1 MRLFDTYTHGLVELP
16 PPPGPIRMYFCG
28 PTVYQRIHIGNA
40 RPFVL
45 SMWLKR
51 WLEQTGYEVRLA
63 ENITDINDKI
73 YAAAPGRSGELAA
86 DASQWY
92 IEDTDLL
99 GLGRPNH
106 EPKAT
111 ETIPEIV
118 ELIGKL
124 VERQLAYPAG
134 GDVYFRVARF
144 PEYGRLS
151 GREDDEEAL
160 HNPSEEPERADLK
173 EDPRDFA
180 LWKAHKEGEDT
191 VWESPW
197 GPGRPGWHIECSA
210 MAEKFLGPVFEIH
223 GGGNDLIF
231 PHHENELAQ
240 SRGAGSEFAKMWM
253 HNGML
258 QLTGEKMS
266 KSLGNI
272 VSLREAVEKWGRE
285 TILLFFMRA
294 HWRKPIDFNDE
305 VLEQARTQAETFRNH
320 FVGLDS
326 EPEEIEREKLAR
338 VLDDDLNTSDAL
350 ALFHDWRSRGR
361 TASLRWGLELFGLG
375 GLAEEVS
382 APADLVALAEERESA
397 RARKDFD
404 AADRLRGEIEAQG
417 WEVRDV
423 ADGFELVPK

>member
-1 MRLFDTYTHGLVELP
+1 MRLFDTYTRSLVDLP

-40 RPFVL
+40 RPFVV

-51 WLEQTGYEVRLA
+51 WLEETGYDVRLV

-73 YAAAPGRSGELAA
+73 YAAAPGRSAELAA
-86 DASQWY
+86 QAARWY
-92 IEDTDLL
+92 VEDTALL
-99 GLGRPNH
+99 GLGRPDH
-106 EPKAT
+106 EPKAS

-118 ELIGKL
+118 ALIGEL
-124 VERQLAYPAG
+124 VDRELAYPAG

-151 GREDDEEAL
+151 GREDDHEAL
-160 HNPSEEPERADLK
+160 HNPSEEPEREELK

-180 LWKAHKEGEDT
+180 LWKAHKEDEDT

-240 SRGAGSEFAKMWM
+240 SRGAGSEFARMWM

-272 VSLREAVEKWGRE
+272 VPLRDALAKWGRE
-285 TILLFFMRA
+285 TILLYFMTA
-294 HWRKPIDFNDE
+294 HWRKPIAFDDE
-305 VLEQARTQAETFRNH
+305 VLAQARAQAETFRNY

-326 EPEEIEREKLAR
+326 EPHKLAQDDLAR
-338 VLDDDLNTSDAL
+338 VLDDDFNTAEAL
-350 ALFHDWRSRGR
+350 ALFHAWRSRGE

-375 GLAEEVS
+375 GLAEAASV
-382 APADLVALAEERESA
+382 PAELRALAEERELA
-397 RARKDFD
+397 RARRDFD
-404 AADRLRGEIEAQG
+404 EADRLRGEIEAQG

-423 ADGFELVPK
+423 AEGFELVPK